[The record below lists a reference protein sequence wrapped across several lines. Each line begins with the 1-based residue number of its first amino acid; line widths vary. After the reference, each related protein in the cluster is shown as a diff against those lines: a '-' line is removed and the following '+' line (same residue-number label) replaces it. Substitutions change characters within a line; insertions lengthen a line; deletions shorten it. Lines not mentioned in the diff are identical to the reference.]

1 MALADNSAHATGSYP
16 GVKRE
21 GSDILDLEYK
31 EGIMV
36 GYRWHDTKKVKP
48 LFAFGHGLSYTDF
61 AYGDVKA
68 DCKEMTSD
76 GSMTFRIP
84 VTNKGSV
91 PGAETVQLYI
101 SDPKCSVTRPQKN
114 SKASA
119 KYSCSPAR
127 LASLYSPSTHRPLA
141 TSMPT
146 GTSGWPNRVSSLP
159 R

>member
-1 MALADNSAHATGSYP
+1 MPWVKDVPAILQAWFLGSEAGNSIADVLFGKVNPSGKLPMTFPRGP
-16 GVKRE
+16 GRQQCPCHRQLSRRE
-21 GSDILDLEYK
+21 ARRSDILDLEYK

-84 VTNKGSV
+84 LQTKAQYPAQRPCSS
-91 PGAETVQLYI
+91 I
-101 SDPKCSVTRPQKN
+101 SATPN
-114 SKASA
+114 
-119 KYSCSPAR
+119 AR
-127 LASLYSPSTHRPLA
+127 
-141 TSMPT
+141 
-146 GTSGWPNRVSSLP
+146 
-159 R
+159 